1 MRAHG
6 SASSSSTPWYG
17 PFISADARVRQKV
30 PNPHPVHCL
39 LRELHGLEAVVGQ
52 NVPLVQDLGGRGK
65 PARESQQ
72 RWERTDTLARGR
84 GGQGLSA
91 AASSRSLPLLLVP
104 QGGGRPRGRPSRP
117 RQSSAAAPGPL
128 GCLALD
134 AAVGRSTRH
143 TRPSPRRW
151 TLSAGSAPRSATGS
165 CRPCG
170 SGLSA
175 PPACTPYF
183 ARVCDFP
190 KTVVCQTRRAPG
202 GRPVAGMLTKG
213 GGRKKKKGSEDAR
226 LAEKYACPP
235 SSSAAARVWQLSLEV
250 ASAFEAHPFH
260 VYCQC
265 AMSTAPN
272 HIHHA
277 CHHVYCHIYCLVCR
291 AGVHV
296 GLEAPVQ
303 YRH

>member
-104 QGGGRPRGRPSRP
+104 QGGGRPRGRPSCP
-117 RQSSAAAPGPL
+117 RQSSAAAGWAAGLSGPRL
-128 GCLALD
+128 
-134 AAVGRSTRH
+134 GRSCWQVNKTYAALTSQMDAESRFCA
-143 TRPSPRRW
+143 
-151 TLSAGSAPRSATGS
+151 TLCDWKLSTLRFRSVCAA
-165 CRPCG
+165 CLHAIFR
-170 SGLSA
+170 SGL
-175 PPACTPYF
+175 
-183 ARVCDFP
+183 RFP
-190 KTVVCQTRRAPG
+190 QNRC
-202 GRPVAGMLTKG
+202 
-213 GGRKKKKGSEDAR
+213 
-226 LAEKYACPP
+226 
-235 SSSAAARVWQLSLEV
+235 LSNE
-250 ASAFEAHPFH
+250 EGH
-260 VYCQC
+260 
-265 AMSTAPN
+265 
-272 HIHHA
+272 
-277 CHHVYCHIYCLVCR
+277 R
-291 AGVHV
+291 AG
-296 GLEAPVQ
+296 GLS
-303 YRH
+303 RGC